1 MDRKKKNS
9 ILIVDDERSNIST
22 LRSIL
27 SPDYA
32 VYASSDGP
40 DAITTAEEF
49 MPDVILLDI
58 IMPDMDGYAVINELK
73 NSDKTKNIPVIFITG
88 LDNADA
94 EEKGL
99 ALGAADY
106 IIKPFHSPIV
116 KMRVHNQIKLLEQLR
131 QQAIMMKISHNF
143 LSDNYIDPLLSDTLQ
158 MVGEFMNIAQ
168 ILLYRAED
176 DNSTFICQNEWNDP
190 ELKLKSGIGKKLKLK
205 EEIITVISN
214 LRARGEFCPNSNNTA
229 YKEAMKQYREDSRSY
244 ITAPVFIKGKM
255 FAVLDFSREDD
266 GREWEESEINFA
278 ILVSDVIS
286 GVFERDAMGRQFSIV
301 ENNPNLILSVTDDAA
316 LEYANPAV
324 LDVTGYTKNELM
336 KEGFGV
342 IFSEKTINDLKKK
355 HIPAAIRGETV
366 QFETDIVGKGGGKR
380 ILLVSV
386 FQTEKKSFGMI
397 FKDMTKIRELE
408 IENEKIFFDGLT
420 NIYNRRF
427 FDESINRMIKS
438 LSRSGS
444 MLSLMMIDI
453 DYFKKYNDTYGHSA
467 GDDCLKIV
475 AETLKKCIPR
485 TDDFVARYGGEE
497 FVTVL
502 PNTDE
507 NGARIVA
514 NRLLKRIR
522 EKNILH
528 ENSEAA
534 GFVTISIGVTTG
546 YVEHTHTADNF
557 IKRADEMLY
566 HAKNSGRNRY
576 SFESL
581 GME

>member
-1 MDRKKKNS
+1 MVFKTAMKPYRMNS
-9 ILIVDDERSNIST
+9 RN
-22 LRSIL
+22 
-27 SPDYA
+27 
-32 VYASSDGP
+32 
-40 DAITTAEEF
+40 
-49 MPDVILLDI
+49 
-58 IMPDMDGYAVINELK
+58 
-73 NSDKTKNIPVIFITG
+73 
-88 LDNADA
+88 
-94 EEKGL
+94 
-99 ALGAADY
+99 Y
-106 IIKPFHSPIV
+106 II
-116 KMRVHNQIKLLEQLR
+116 
-131 QQAIMMKISHNF
+131 
-143 LSDNYIDPLLSDTLQ
+143 
-158 MVGEFMNIAQ
+158 
-168 ILLYRAED
+168 
-176 DNSTFICQNEWNDP
+176 
-190 ELKLKSGIGKKLKLK
+190 
-205 EEIITVISN
+205 
-214 LRARGEFCPNSNNTA
+214 
-229 YKEAMKQYREDSRSY
+229 
-244 ITAPVFIKGKM
+244 APVFIKGKL
-255 FAVLDFSREDD
+255 FAVIDISREDD
-266 GREWEESEINFA
+266 GREWEESELNFA

-301 ENNPNLILSVTDDAA
+301 ENNPNLILSVTVDAV

-336 KEGFGV
+336 KEGLGV
-342 IFSEKTINDLKKK
+342 IFSEKTIVDLKKK
-355 HIPAAIRGETV
+355 HIPDAMRGEIV
-366 QFETDIVGKGGGKR
+366 QFETDLIGKGGGKR

-475 AETLKKCIPR
+475 ADTFKQCIPR

-514 NRLLKRIR
+514 NRLLKRIQ

-528 ENSEAA
+528 ENSDVANH
-534 GFVTISIGVTTG
+534 VTISIGVTTG
-546 YVEHTHTADNF
+546 YVEHTHTADDF

-581 GME
+581 